1 MNDGTQER
9 VGSDRKWM
17 RIPDGTKVRHRLE
30 GYEGAIDG
38 LTEIVAQGSSLN
50 PDGRTQYRV
59 DVGDPQ
65 LKRASEDDLLLVADG
80 DGVMLTGKKQSVEYR
95 REITKRLR
103 SWFAD
108 DKFVV

>member
-1 MNDGTQER
+1 MNKETQEGVR
-9 VGSDRKWM
+9 SHRKWL

-38 LTEIVAQGSSLN
+38 LTEIVVEGSSLN

-65 LKRASEDDLLLVADG
+65 LKLASEDDLLLVADG
-80 DGVMLTGKKQSVEYR
+80 DGVMLMGKKQSVEYR
-95 REITKRLR
+95 RDVTKRLR